1 MSYQNSFD
9 FNSDYCSTGINY
21 DKISYEIF
29 ILMTTLAIG
38 CWVFFSFFLRCN
50 AYLIGHENTIMQ
62 FCIYR

>member
-38 CWVFFSFFLRCN
+38 CWGFFSFF
-50 AYLIGHENTIMQ
+50 
-62 FCIYR
+62 F